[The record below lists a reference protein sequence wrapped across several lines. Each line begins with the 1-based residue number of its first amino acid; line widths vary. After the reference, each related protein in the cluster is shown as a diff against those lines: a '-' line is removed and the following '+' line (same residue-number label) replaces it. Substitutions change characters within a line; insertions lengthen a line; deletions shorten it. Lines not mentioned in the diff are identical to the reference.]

1 MLEQRQLSQK
11 NRGQGICL
19 DDDMDID
26 ENNNHTLEE
35 GVYNEDDTPV
45 AARQV
50 SSDKEVNEDMLD
62 ETEQDEF
69 NA

>member
-1 MLEQRQLSQK
+1 
-11 NRGQGICL
+11 
-19 DDDMDID
+19 MDID

-35 GVYNEDDTPV
+35 GVYNNEDDTPV

-50 SSDKEVNEDMLD
+50 SSGQEANEDMLD

-69 NA
+69 NAA